1 MSRKKQL
8 AVYTLCFM
16 LVYLLLLVVLL
27 PAQLAGEGVFSLAW
41 YYAKLVFISF
51 SAAAISSMLCFILCR
66 PKELEPYATT
76 FRRFAPLLR
85 LLVERDFKTRY
96 KRSVLGVLWSLL
108 NPLFTM
114 LVMTIVFSYLFRF
127 EIPNFPVYLLGGQ
140 IIFGFFSEST
150 NMAMQSVIGGA
161 AIIKKVY
168 VPKYIFPLSKV
179 LSSLVNLSFSFLA
192 FLLVFIITGAP
203 WQWTF
208 ALFPIPLIYTFV
220 FSLGVSMLLS
230 GLVVFFRDL
239 TYLYGIFL
247 VALTYLTPLF
257 YPVSILPDTLRQIMG
272 FNPMFHYVDYFRS
285 VTLYGTIPGLMEN
298 VVCISFALLALIGGT
313 YVFMS
318 KQDRYILYV

>member
-16 LVYLLLLVVLL
+16 LVYLLLLIVLL
-27 PAQLAGEGVFSLAW
+27 PGQPAGEGVFSLVW
-41 YYAKLVFISF
+41 YYAKLVFVSF
-51 SAAAISSMLCFILCR
+51 SAAAISSMLYFIIFR
-66 PKELEPYATT
+66 SKELEPYVKT
-76 FRRFAPLLR
+76 FQRFAPLLR

-96 KRSVLGVLWSLL
+96 KRSVLGVLWSWL
-108 NPLFTM
+108 NPLLTM
-114 LVMTIVFSYLFRF
+114 LVMTIVFSYLFRYS
-127 EIPNFPVYLLGGQ
+127 IPNFPVYLLGGQ
-140 IIFGFFSEST
+140 IIFSFFSEST
-150 NMAMQSVIGGA
+150 NMGMQSVIGGA

-179 LSSLVNLSFSFLA
+179 LSSLVNLCFSFLA
-192 FLLVFIITGAP
+192 FLFVFLVTGAP
-203 WQWTF
+203 FNWTF
-208 ALFPIPLIYTFV
+208 FLFPIPLIYTFV

-239 TYLYGIFL
+239 TYLYGIFIT
-247 VALTYLTPLF
+247 ALTYLTPLF
-257 YPVSILPDTLRQIMG
+257 YPVSILPETLRQVMG